1 MICLNTARGQL
12 RLPLGLAPRRCKL
25 AILLLGSALLIT
37 ISARAEE
44 AAVEGR
50 AEFQL
55 FRNAMDSI
63 VTNCIYRVTERDVL
77 IGALKGLKQELGPKF
92 SATLPSGF
100 ERKTAEENW
109 LIYQQALRELAH
121 APDVGQSLK
130 SLVEVSLRAYCKTLD
145 RYCSYDT
152 YETWKQ
158 SQEFE
163 EPDYEGVG
171 ITLLAGRA
179 DDILCIPIR
188 GGPADRA
195 GLDPGD
201 HLLAV
206 NDHSAR
212 GVSFLQIHNWLAE
225 AEANAV
231 KLRVR
236 RGDGVVDTV
245 AVSKEPIKFSPVS
258 VEQIGDAW
266 QITLRDIS
274 ARSVTDLREQLRS
287 IGPAKALT
295 LDLRGCPGGPVNFAV
310 AIASMFLPAD
320 TVIAKLETL
329 EGTET
334 LRSNNSAPYHPAKL
348 NILQDRFTGSAA
360 EVIIAAFLGYSPL
373 KAQSYGE
380 KSYGKGVTQ
389 RVIKVSG
396 KNHNG
401 ETVVEAG
408 MLKIT
413 DSRIYGPNGEF
424 WDGIGLAP
432 NSEDKD

>member
-1 MICLNTARGQL
+1 M
-12 RLPLGLAPRRCKL
+12 
-25 AILLLGSALLIT
+25 
-37 ISARAEE
+37 
-44 AAVEGR
+44 
-50 AEFQL
+50 
-55 FRNAMDSI
+55 
-63 VTNCIYRVTERDVL
+63 
-77 IGALKGLKQELGPKF
+77 
-92 SATLPSGF
+92 
-100 ERKTAEENW
+100 
-109 LIYQQALRELAH
+109 
-121 APDVGQSLK
+121 PDINQSLK
-130 SLVEVSLRAYCKTLD
+130 SLVELSLRAYCKTLD

-152 YETWKQ
+152 YETWHK

-179 DDILCIPIR
+179 DDIVCVPIR

-195 GLDPGD
+195 GLDAGD

-206 NDHSAR
+206 DDHVAR
-212 GVSFLQIHNWLAE
+212 GVSLLQIHNWLAE
-225 AEANAV
+225 TQAKDV

-236 RGDGVVDTV
+236 RSDGVVDTV
-245 AVSKEPIKFSPVS
+245 TVPKEPIKFSPVS

-266 QITLRDIS
+266 QITLRDVS
-274 ARSVTDLREQLRS
+274 ERGVTDLREQLRS

-310 AIASMFLPAD
+310 AIASMFLPTD
-320 TVIAKLETL
+320 TIVAKLETL
-329 EGTET
+329 DGTET
-334 LRSNNSAPYHPAKL
+334 LRSNNSAPYRPAKL
-348 NILQDRFTGSAA
+348 SILQDRFTGSAA
-360 EVIIAAFLGYSPL
+360 EVIIAALLGYSPL

-380 KSYGKGVTQ
+380 KTYGKGVTQ
-389 RVIKVSG
+389 RVVKVSG

-424 WDGIGLAP
+424 WDGTGLP
-432 NSEDKD
+432 PTSGEKE